1 MDPSALSGGEWIEI
15 NNLVSSLWLM
25 VGLILFFVTNL
36 MIGLVFIPTLVAS
49 YHVPAKAHKTRP
61 VFYLIALA
69 SFAGAVA
76 LFARVVDIAGLLE
89 NLYPTYWI

>member
-25 VGLILFFVTNL
+25 VGLTLFFVTNL
-36 MIGLVFIPTLVAS
+36 TIGLVFVPTLVSS
-49 YHVPAKAHKTRP
+49 YHIPAKAQKARP

-76 LFARVVDIAGLLE
+76 LFVRVVDLAGLIE

>member
-25 VGLILFFVTNL
+25 MGLILFFVTNL
-36 MIGLVFIPTLVAS
+36 IVGLVFVPTLVAS
-49 YHVPAKAHKTRP
+49 YHIPPKAHKARP
-61 VFYLIALA
+61 VFYALALA

-76 LFARVVDIAGLLE
+76 LFVRVVDLAGLLE
-89 NLYPTYWI
+89 NVYPTYWI